1 MINFL
6 LLDLLECRRHEQSL
20 NQKISDVAMEREQLV
35 CILKPMRM
43 PFCILYAYRKMQ
55 KKKNNN
61 NNRFLKNLCAKRI
74 QETFKFKKR

>member
-1 MINFL
+1 MLLFRNIDGYFNFMINFL

-55 KKKNNN
+55 KKKIIIID
-61 NNRFLKNLCAKRI
+61 F
-74 QETFKFKKR
+74 